1 MERIND
7 TLKRLAGNKNFQEK
21 YQQMRAA
28 NFKESLCKVIS
39 E

>member
-21 YQQMRAA
+21 YQQMRAQIL
-28 NFKESLCKVIS
+28 NESLCKVIFK
-39 E
+39 